1 VKLLSA
7 SILRNPSENKRSH
20 HGTGFETRL
29 ATVRKP
35 NPGESTA
42 MHDLIYCFRML
53 RKRPSFTV
61 LAVLTLALAIGASTA
76 LFSIVNVVVLNPF
89 PYRDPSRLFFVR
101 QSLPKLGV
109 QDQFR
114 SSGPEFVDIAKSG
127 VFERVAAF
135 EPVSR
140 NLTGSDEPERV
151 AAAKVSTDFFTMLGV
166 EPLLG
171 RTIAPNEQGPNGEK
185 VLVISHGLWQRRF
198 GGDKAVLGQKV
209 ALDDEP
215 YTIIGVMPP
224 QFRFDEGQAWFP
236 FPFNFAESQRAAR
249 SFPIVGRAKS
259 STTVEQVNA
268 ALANLARQ
276 NEQDFGGTIQEYAG
290 RAVFVQPIAEFY
302 FGPVRRALFILL
314 GAVALVL
321 LIACANIANLLLAKS
336 MSRSHEI
343 AIRNAMGAS
352 RARIIRQML
361 VESAVLGLLG
371 GGLGLLIA
379 SWGTRG
385 LMALIPT
392 GTIPAGLDVAMN
404 TQVLLFTLAV
414 SLITAFIFGLWP
426 AIQGS
431 RIQTREA
438 LQVASQ
444 RATAGVGARRA
455 QSVLVVAEVCLSLIL
470 LVMAGLMIRSFAKLT
485 NIDPGMATANVLE
498 MRINRSPAKSKDGAQ
513 NAIFFQNVI
522 DRVKTLP
529 GIEAAGVASHMPFVF
544 TEEWPITVE
553 SAANTEIQTQN
564 VDTRTVSADYFTTL
578 QIPLIG
584 GQFFSTDDGP
594 QSSPVVVVNQAMAN
608 RYWTNQDPLGK
619 RIKIGGIDSK
629 NPWFTVKGVV
639 KDSAQSALDQGVR
652 PEIYFPLGQMAGR
665 YRRMNLAVR
674 TSVDPKSTLAAIQ
687 SAIREVDKDQP
698 VYQVQ
703 TIDELIRDSVSTRRF
718 ALTILILFAVLALV
732 LAVSGIYGVISYS
745 VTQRTQEIGIRMAL
759 GAQGGDVLRLVL
771 GQFMRLTLVGIA
783 VGLIAAYLLTRLM
796 TSLLFGVTPT
806 DITTFILVPIGLALV
821 ALVACVIPARRA
833 TRVDPL
839 VALRYE

>member
-1 VKLLSA
+1 
-7 SILRNPSENKRSH
+7 
-20 HGTGFETRL
+20 
-29 ATVRKP
+29 
-35 NPGESTA
+35 

-53 RKRPSFTV
+53 RKRPSFTI

-76 LFSIVNVVVLNPF
+76 LFSIVNIVVLNPF
-89 PYRDPSRLFFVR
+89 PYKDPSRLFFVR

-114 SSGPEFVDIAKSG
+114 SSGPEFLDFTKSG
-127 VFERVAAF
+127 IFERVAAF

-140 NLTGSDEPERV
+140 NLTGSDEPERI
-151 AAAKVSTDFFTMLGV
+151 AAAKVSTEFFNMLGV

-171 RTIAPNEQGPNGEK
+171 RTIAATEQGPKGER

-198 GGDKAVLGQKV
+198 GADKAVLGQKV
-209 ALDDEP
+209 SLDDEP
-215 YTIIGVMPP
+215 FTIIGVMPP
-224 QFRFDEGQAWFP
+224 QFRFDEAQAWFP
-236 FPFNFAESQRAAR
+236 FPFDFNEGPRAGR
-249 SFPIVGRAKS
+249 SFPILARTNAGA
-259 STTVEQVNA
+259 TVEQVNA

-276 NEQDFGGTIQEYAG
+276 NEQDFVTTNQEYAG
-290 RAVFVQPIAEFY
+290 RGIYVQPLAEFY
-302 FGPVRRALFILL
+302 FGPVRRALLVL
-314 GAVALVL
+314 MGAVGLVL

-336 MSRSHEI
+336 LSRSHEI

-361 VESAVLGLLG
+361 IESAVLGLMG
-371 GGLGLLIA
+371 GVLGLLIA
-379 SWGTRG
+379 SWGTR
-385 LMALIPT
+385 LLFNLIPT
-392 GTIPAGLDVAMN
+392 GTIPAGVDVTMN
-404 TQVLLFTLAV
+404 VQVLLFTLAV
-414 SLITAFIFGLWP
+414 SLVTAFMFGLWP

-431 RIQTREA
+431 RTQTREA
-438 LQVASQ
+438 LQLASQ

-455 QSVLVVAEVCLSLIL
+455 QSVLVVAEVSLSLIL

-485 NIDPGMATANVLE
+485 NIDPGMSTANVMT
-498 MRINRSPAKSKDGAQ
+498 MRINRSPAKSKDGSQ

-529 GIEAAGVASHMPFVF
+529 GVEAAGVASHMPFVF

-553 SAANTEIQTQN
+553 SVANAGVQTQS
-564 VDTRTVSADYFTTL
+564 VDTRTVSADYFTTM
-578 QIPLIG
+578 QIPLVG
-584 GQFFSTDDGP
+584 GQSFSPDDGP
-594 QSSPVVVVNQAMAN
+594 QAPPVVVVNQAMAN

-619 RIKIGGIDSK
+619 RIKLGNLDSK
-629 NPWFTVKGVV
+629 NPWFTVKGVI
-639 KDSAQSALDQGVR
+639 KDSAQSALDQGIR
-652 PEIYFPLGQMAGR
+652 PEIYFALGQMAGR
-665 YRRMNLAVR
+665 YRRLNLAVR

-703 TIDELIRDSVSTRRF
+703 TMDELIRDSVSTRRF

-759 GAQGGDVLRLVL
+759 GAKGADVLRLVL
-771 GQFMRLTLVGIA
+771 GQFMRLTVVGVALGLVG
-783 VGLIAAYLLTRLM
+783 AYALTRLM
-796 TSLLFGVTPT
+796 TSLLFGVTAT
-806 DITTFILVPIGLALV
+806 DVTTFVLVSISLSLV
-821 ALVACVIPARRA
+821 ALVACLIPARRA